1 MRKLAPIVLISTLWL
16 TGCGHLGTIE
26 TQQTIAAA
34 CPEIKNYSQKKQCA
48 ARAEA
53 KAITAAGGNY
63 PVLQEM
69 LVDGKVMRDQA
80 RVCRGE
86 KLPANKGLVC
96 K

>member
-1 MRKLAPIVLISTLWL
+1 M
-16 TGCGHLGTIE
+16 GCGHLGTIE
-26 TQQTIAAA
+26 TQKTIAAA
-34 CPEIKNYSQKKQCA
+34 CPDVKVYSEKKQCA
-48 ARAEA
+48 ARKEA
-53 KAITAAGGNY
+53 KALTAAGGNY

-86 KLPANKGLVC
+86 KIPDNKGQVC

>member
-1 MRKLAPIVLISTLWL
+1 MQKSLLIVPILTLWL
-16 TGCGHLGTIE
+16 TGCSHLGTIE
-26 TQQTIAAA
+26 TGKDIAAA
-34 CPEIKNYSQKKQCA
+34 CPDVKTYSQKKQCE

-53 KAITAAGGNY
+53 KRLAAAGADY

-86 KLPANKGLVC
+86 DIPKGKKLVC

>member
-1 MRKLAPIVLISTLWL
+1 MRPSLPIVLILTLWL

-26 TQQTIAAA
+26 TEQTIAAA
-34 CPEIKNYSQKKQCA
+34 CPEVKTYSEKKQCA
-48 ARAEA
+48 ARKEA
-53 KAITAAGGNY
+53 KDLTAAGGNY

-86 KLPANKGLVC
+86 KLPAKKGLVC